1 MRNQREKQNQISRYD
16 EGIKK
21 FDVSEYIGNSPL
33 IEKLYEEK
41 QLALAKSIVLKEKV
55 QNLSE
60 QLHKLEIENE
70 RLISHI
76 KESKRYLLIPFI
88 LSLIAV
94 ILVGLGI
101 NIVTDK
107 SDQLIG
113 WALIVLAVI
122 IEFLIYY
129 LNLQQS
135 KE

>member
-1 MRNQREKQNQISRYD
+1 MELYHSANLKLKMLHLFYD
-16 EGIKK
+16 
-21 FDVSEYIGNSPL
+21 NS
-33 IEKLYEEK
+33 
-41 QLALAKSIVLKEKV
+41 LALAKSIVLKEKV

-113 WALIVLAVI
+113 RALIVLAVI